1 MKFEG
6 DNPFNN
12 RVYVDFKRKH
22 VSFEPVKGS
31 HTIRKLYLMFMF
43 NCMFLMCIVLF
54 IPAILLEIVQEGIGG
69 ILLSCGVGSGIILS
83 LLYFNEKW
91 RKEKYPK
98 ANHKIIKFIL
108 KAITCGVYKD
118 KKKVIL
124 PKSLFLGKYFLI
136 PKFRNVMLEYKLKG
150 DFAKQIKDIRIDN
163 LFKDDPCEWYCVI
176 EFNKKPLNGSMEL
189 VYD

>member
-31 HTIRKLYLMFMF
+31 HTIIKLYLMFF
-43 NCMFLMCIVLF
+43 CNCLMLMVALLF
-54 IPAILLEIVQEGIGG
+54 IPMIIIDLIIVNGGVVLMSFGLLIGFF
-69 ILLSCGVGSGIILS
+69 LS
-83 LLYFNEKW
+83 LVYFNEKW

-98 ANHKIIKFIL
+98 TNHKVITIITKVF
-108 KAITCGVYKD
+108 TFGMYKD
-118 KKKVIL
+118 KKKLVTN
-124 PKSLFLGKYFLI
+124 KSLFLGKYFLI
-136 PKFRNVMLEYKLKG
+136 PKFKNIMLEYKLKG

-163 LFKDDPCEWYCVI
+163 LFKDDPFEWYCVI
-176 EFNKKPLNGSMEL
+176 EFYKKPLNGSMEL
-189 VYD
+189 AYA

>member
-31 HTIRKLYLMFMF
+31 HTIITLYV
-43 NCMFLMCIVLF
+43 MFLYNCIMLMIGLLI
-54 IPAILLEIVQEGIGG
+54 IPMIILDLIITNLGTMLATFGIIVGF
-69 ILLSCGVGSGIILS
+69 LLSLI
-83 LLYFNEKW
+83 YFNKTW

-98 ANHKIIKFIL
+98 TNHKM
-108 KAITCGVYKD
+108 ITLITKIFSFGIYKE
-118 KKKVIL
+118 KKKLVL
-124 PKSLFLGKYFLI
+124 SKSLFQGKYFLI
-136 PKFRNVMLEYKLKG
+136 PKFKNIMLEYKLKG

-163 LFKDDPCEWYCVI
+163 LFKDDPFEWYCVI
-176 EFNKKPLNGSMEL
+176 EFYKKPLNGSMEL
-189 VYD
+189 AYA